1 MLATCRW
8 RPHRSRFRIS
18 PHTEHDRRSG
28 EMIGLPEAAVAA
40 VRDPLVVTL
49 AVLLLGGL
57 LTHLLFRRHPLS
69 RATLR
74 VIFLVILTVVLLH
87 AGVVPYE
94 LQTRTGVTVPG
105 CRPCDPKDRV
115 VAMDCLVSGR
125 PSSRLCRYRA

>member
-1 MLATCRW
+1 
-8 RPHRSRFRIS
+8 
-18 PHTEHDRRSG
+18 
-28 EMIGLPEAAVAA
+28 MIGLPEAATAA

-74 VIFLVILTVVLLH
+74 VIFLVALTIVLLH

-94 LQTRTGVTVPG
+94 PQARTGVPCCATNGMRKRIASPEMLPDAEMLPHLI
-105 CRPCDPKDRV
+105 CSRPILIGGANDEADQHGD
-115 VAMDCLVSGR
+115 A
-125 PSSRLCRYRA
+125 